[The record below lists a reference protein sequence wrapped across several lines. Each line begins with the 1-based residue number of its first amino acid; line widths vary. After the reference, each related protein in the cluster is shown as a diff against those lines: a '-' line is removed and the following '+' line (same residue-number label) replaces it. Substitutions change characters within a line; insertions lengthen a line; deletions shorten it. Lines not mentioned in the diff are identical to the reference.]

1 MPSTKGYPT
10 EEPYKL
16 TEQLCKIGYIEIEG
30 DPYLTAD
37 KQYTD
42 GEIVANVQSLR
53 NSLVLCIKALA
64 NAIYKGIWLD
74 TEKLAANIYDTYP
87 ATAISSFFATYGIDT
102 AEGVIN

>member
-1 MPSTKGYPT
+1 MARLL
-10 EEPYKL
+10 L
-16 TEQLCKIGYIEIEG
+16 TFKACA
-30 DPYLTAD
+30 TA
-37 KQYTD
+37 
-42 GEIVANVQSLR
+42 LFF
-53 NSLVLCIKALA
+53 CIKALA